1 MLQLN
6 KTYKLGKKT
15 FWLFFFKYAK
25 WMVFVSALLAY
36 GLWSSYYGTLAP
48 KADELLN
55 TYASYLPKEMV
66 AMWIALTIFSIMFVG
81 FLRAYVMYRQYKFML
96 DESAFHVKKGIF
108 MIKQIVIPYHQIQN
122 VEIRQPYLHR
132 FLGLAAIDIIIP
144 SNSPDG
150 RDTTKNL
157 LPVIDK
163 KVAGILAHELI
174 RRGSRGGSHFDD
186 DFEEEE
192 DERPRTRR
200 QAPRR
205 RR

>member
-1 MLQLN
+1 
-6 KTYKLGKKT
+6 
-15 FWLFFFKYAK
+15 
-25 WMVFVSALLAY
+25 
-36 GLWSSYYGTLAP
+36 
-48 KADELLN
+48 
-55 TYASYLPKEMV
+55 
-66 AMWIALTIFSIMFVG
+66 
-81 FLRAYVMYRQYKFML
+81 ML

-144 SNSPDG
+144 SNNPDG

-163 KVAGILAHELI
+163 RVAGILAHELI
-174 RRGSRGGSHFDD
+174 RRGSRGGSHFDNY
-186 DFEEEE
+186 
-192 DERPRTRR
+192 DERPTSNERPQR
-200 QAPRR
+200 QSTSRR